1 MAGFNP
7 EVFKWARESAGLDV
21 GEAAKALHIKP
32 ESLEGVEAGIEPS
45 RPLLLRMTQ
54 VYRRSLLTFY
64 LPEPPKKGNRGQD
77 FRTVIPD
84 QHVEAE
90 VEIDVLIRDLLA
102 RQSLVRSVLEDE
114 EEIRPVPF
122 VGAVSMEQGVGAV
135 AQSIQQV
142 LGFDRAQFRGH
153 ATTEQAFGFLRSLAE
168 RAGVFVLL
176 IGNLGSHH
184 TAIPV
189 SAFRG
194 FAIADPLAP
203 FVVINDQDSKSAW
216 SFTLLHELAHLWLG
230 ETGVS
235 AGVPEHRVEQ
245 FCNSVAAE
253 ILVLPTELAALRL
266 VGLSFE
272 QQLELISRQADEWNV
287 SRQMVTYGLFRADR
301 IDYANWQALDG
312 KLKELWQAERAREKE
327 SARGKKTGGPT
338 YYTLR
343 RHRLGRAM
351 LSFVAHALNTG
362 TLTPS
367 KAGQVLGVAPRSV
380 FPLLGNAP

>member
-1 MAGFNP
+1 MSGFNP
-7 EVFKWARESAGLDV
+7 EVFKWARESAGLTL
-21 GEAAKALHIKP
+21 GEAAKALHIKQD
-32 ESLEGVEAGIEPS
+32 SLEAVESGGEPS

-64 LPEPPKKGNRGQD
+64 LPTPPRKGNRGHD
-77 FRTVIPD
+77 FRTVVPGEY
-84 QHVEAE
+84 VEAE
-90 VEIDVLIRDLLA
+90 VEIDVLIRDLLS
-102 RQSLVRSVLEDE
+102 RQSMVRAVLEADE
-114 EEIRPVPF
+114 EVKPVPF
-122 VGAVSMEQGVGAV
+122 VGSASMDQGVDAV
-135 AQSIQQV
+135 ALAIQRA
-142 LGFDRAQFRGH
+142 LGFERAQFRGH
-153 ATTEQAFGFLRSLAE
+153 ATTEQAFSFLRALAE
-168 RAGVFVLL
+168 RVGVFVLL

-189 SAFRG
+189 GAFRG

-203 FVVINDQDSKSAW
+203 FVVINDQDAKTAW

-235 AGVPEHRVEQ
+235 GGFPEHRVEQ

-253 ILVLPTELAALRL
+253 ILVPASELAALK
-266 VGLSFE
+266 VSGLSFD
-272 QQLELISRQADEWNV
+272 QQLELVSRQADQWNV
-287 SRQMVTYGLFRADR
+287 SRLMVAYGLLRAGM
-301 IDYANWQALDG
+301 IDHGNWQALDG
-312 KLKELWQAERAREKE
+312 KFREIWQAERAREKE
-327 SARGKKTGGPT
+327 LARRKKTTGPT

-351 LSFVAHALNTG
+351 LSFAAQALNTG

-367 KAGQVLGVAPRSV
+367 KAAQVLGVAPRSV

>member
-1 MAGFNP
+1 MSEFNP
-7 EVFKWARESAGLDV
+7 EVFRWARESAGLDL

-32 ESLEGVEAGIEPS
+32 DSLEAVEAGAEPS

-64 LPEPPKKGNRGQD
+64 LPAPPKKGNRGHD
-77 FRTVIPD
+77 FRTVIPG
-84 QHVEAE
+84 QYVEAE

-102 RQSLVRSVLEDE
+102 RQSMVRSVLEADE
-114 EEIRPVPF
+114 EVQPVPF
-122 VGAVSMEQGVGAV
+122 VGSASMDQGVETV
-135 AQSIQQV
+135 ALSIQQA
-142 LGFDRAQFRGH
+142 LGFKREQFRGY
-153 ATTEQAFGFLRSLAE
+153 ATPEQAFSFLRSLGE
-168 RAGVFVLL
+168 RVGVFVLL

-189 SAFRG
+189 GAFRG

-203 FVVINDQDSKSAW
+203 FVVINDQDAKTAW

-235 AGVPEHRVEQ
+235 GGVPEHRVEQ

-253 ILVLPTELAALRL
+253 VLVPSAELAALK
-266 VGLSFE
+266 VDGLGFD
-272 QQLELISRQADEWNV
+272 QQLELISQQADQWNV
-287 SRQMVTYGLFRADR
+287 SRLMVAYGLLRAGK
-301 IDYANWQALDG
+301 INYGNWQTLDG
-312 KLKELWQAERAREKE
+312 KFREMWQAERAREKE
-327 SARGKKTGGPT
+327 FARGKKTNGPT

-351 LSFVAHALNTG
+351 LTFVAQALNTG
-362 TLTPS
+362 ALTPS
-367 KAGQVLGVAPRSV
+367 KAARVLGVAPRSV
-380 FPLLGNAP
+380 FPLLGNVP

>member
-1 MAGFNP
+1 MSGFNP
-7 EVFKWARESAGLDV
+7 EVFRWARESAGLTL
-21 GEAAKALHIKP
+21 GEAAKALHIKQD
-32 ESLEGVEAGIEPS
+32 SLEAVESGGEPS

-64 LPEPPKKGNRGQD
+64 LPTPPRKGNRGHD
-77 FRTVIPD
+77 FRTVVPG
-84 QHVEAE
+84 QYVEAE
-90 VEIDVLIRDLLA
+90 VEIDVLIRDLLS
-102 RQSLVRSVLEDE
+102 RQSMVRAVLEADE
-114 EEIRPVPF
+114 EVKPVRF
-122 VGAVSMEQGVGAV
+122 VGSASMDQGVDAV
-135 AQSIQQV
+135 ALAVQRA
-142 LGFDRAQFRGH
+142 LGFERAQFRGH
-153 ATTEQAFGFLRSLAE
+153 ATTEQAFSFLRTLAE
-168 RAGVFVLL
+168 RVGVFVLL

-189 SAFRG
+189 GAFRG

-203 FVVINDQDSKSAW
+203 FVVINDQDAKTAW

-235 AGVPEHRVEQ
+235 GGFPEHRVEQ

-253 ILVLPTELAALRL
+253 ILVPAAELAALT
-266 VGLSFE
+266 VSGLSFD
-272 QQLELISRQADEWNV
+272 QQLELVSRQADQWNV
-287 SRQMVTYGLFRADR
+287 SRLMVAYGLLRAGK
-301 IDYANWQALDG
+301 IDHGNWQALDG
-312 KLKELWQAERAREKE
+312 KFREIWQAERAREKE
-327 SARGKKTGGPT
+327 LARRKKTTGPT

-351 LSFVAHALNTG
+351 LSFAAQALNTG

-367 KAGQVLGVAPRSV
+367 KAAQVLGVAPRSV

>member
-1 MAGFNP
+1 MAGFNS

-32 ESLEGVEAGIEPS
+32 ESLEGVEAGSEPS

-77 FRTVIPD
+77 FRTVTPG
-84 QHVEAE
+84 QYVEAE
-90 VEIDVLIRDLLA
+90 AEIDVLIRDLLA

-114 EEIRPVPF
+114 EEIQPVRF
-122 VGAVSMEQGVGAV
+122 VGAASMEQGVGAV
-135 AQSIQQV
+135 AQSIQQA
-142 LGFDRAQFRGH
+142 LGFDRAQFRDH

-184 TAIPV
+184 TTIPV
-189 SAFRG
+189 RAFRG

-203 FVVINDQDSKSAW
+203 FVVINDQDAKAAW
-216 SFTLLHELAHLWLG
+216 SFTLLHELVHLWLG

-235 AGVPEHRVEQ
+235 GGVPEHRVEQ

-266 VGLSFE
+266 AGLGFE

-287 SRQMVTYGLFRADR
+287 SRLMVAYGLLRAGR

-312 KLKELWQAERAREKE
+312 KFRELWQAERAREKE
-327 SARGKKTGGPT
+327 IARGKKTGGPT

-351 LSFVAHALNTG
+351 LSFAANALNTG

-367 KAGQVLGVAPRSV
+367 KAAQVLGVAPRSV

>member
-1 MAGFNP
+1 LAGFNP
-7 EVFKWARESAGLDV
+7 EVFRWARESVGLNL

-32 ESLEGVEAGIEPS
+32 DSLEAVEAGAEPS

-64 LPEPPKKGNRGQD
+64 LPAPPKKGNRGHD
-77 FRTVIPD
+77 FRTVVPGQYVD
-84 QHVEAE
+84 AE

-102 RQSLVRSVLEDE
+102 RQSVVRSVLEADDE
-114 EEIRPVPF
+114 IKPVPF
-122 VGAVSMEQGVGAV
+122 VGSVTMDQGVERV
-135 AQSIQQV
+135 AEAIQQA
-142 LGFDRAQFRGH
+142 LGFERGQFRAY
-153 ATTEQAFGFLRSLAE
+153 ATTEQAFAFLRSLAE
-168 RAGVFVLL
+168 RVGVFVLL

-189 SAFRG
+189 GAFRG

-203 FVVINDQDSKSAW
+203 FVVINDQDAKTAW

-235 AGVPEHRVEQ
+235 GGMPEHRVEQ

-253 ILVLPTELAALRL
+253 VLVPSGELAALK
-266 VGLSFE
+266 VEGLGFE
-272 QQLELISRQADEWNV
+272 QQLEVISRQADAWNV
-287 SRQMVTYGLFRADR
+287 SRLMVAYGLLRVGR
-301 IDYANWQALDG
+301 IDHGNWQALDG
-312 KLKELWQAERAREKE
+312 KFRQIWQAERAREKE
-327 SARGKKTGGPT
+327 LARAKKTKGPT

-351 LSFVAHALNTG
+351 LSFASQALNTG

-367 KAGQVLGVAPRSV
+367 KAAQVLGVAPRSV
-380 FPLLGNAP
+380 FPLLGGAP

>member
-7 EVFKWARESAGLDV
+7 EIFKWARESAGLDV
-21 GEAAKALHIKP
+21 GEAAKALHIKQ

-77 FRTVIPD
+77 FRTVVPG
-84 QHVEAE
+84 QYVEAE
-90 VEIDVLIRDLLA
+90 AEIDVLIRDLLA
-102 RQSLVRSVLEDE
+102 RQSIVRSVLEDE
-114 EEIRPVPF
+114 EEIHPVRF
-122 VGAVSMEQGVGAV
+122 VSAASMEQGVSAV
-135 AQSIQQV
+135 AQSIQQA

-189 SAFRG
+189 GAFRG

-203 FVVINDQDSKSAW
+203 FVVINDQDAKAAW

-235 AGVPEHRVEQ
+235 GGVPEHRV
-245 FCNSVAAE
+245 
-253 ILVLPTELAALRL
+253 
-266 VGLSFE
+266 
-272 QQLELISRQADEWNV
+272 
-287 SRQMVTYGLFRADR
+287 
-301 IDYANWQALDG
+301 
-312 KLKELWQAERAREKE
+312 
-327 SARGKKTGGPT
+327 
-338 YYTLR
+338 
-343 RHRLGRAM
+343 
-351 LSFVAHALNTG
+351 
-362 TLTPS
+362 
-367 KAGQVLGVAPRSV
+367 
-380 FPLLGNAP
+380 